1 MKKSNF
7 LNVLLSSALLATPLL
22 AKNSVAEESATNTED
37 QAFDFQTMTQT
48 QMDEVTNGD
57 KPFWGVKVAYSP
69 WFVQWQQTSTAAT
82 RFGGDAINVDYTIDG
97 AIAHSA
103 RIELE
108 LFGAGAD
115 LNLVE
120 LPKGSAGEGQAL
132 SYLSMGVNYT
142 ELMGNT
148 ELHYRFEKGSFTG
161 FINGADNAGNIGTG
175 TFETDVVSHDV
186 ALLTQWGIGI
196 GYRSFTYEVPQDVYL
211 INTSSRA
218 LLQSGFVDMNYDAD
232 FYTLIFTR
240 DELLKKDTA
249 NFNLGLELRY
259 GIGTMTPS
267 GDFLDQT
274 KQALRDGDL
283 DDNIIED
290 ADASFLE
297 LDVYAYMPLFPV
309 ATVTSEL
316 RAGYRSNTLTANFG
330 EGSGDYALVTDFE
343 TEFSGPY
350 VALSAEF

>member
-1 MKKSNF
+1 MKRINT
-7 LNVLLSSALLATPLL
+7 LAALMSSALLAMPLL
-22 AKNSVAEESATNTED
+22 AQTNVTED
-37 QAFDFQTMTQT
+37 VATSEEGFDIVAMGQEKVTQYSSG
-48 QMDEVTNGD
+48 E
-57 KPFWGVKVAYSP
+57 KPWWGMKVAYSP
-69 WFVQWQQTSTAAT
+69 WFVQWQQTSTAAN
-82 RFGGDAINVDYTIDG
+82 RFGGNAINVDYTIDG

-103 RIELE
+103 RIEFK
-108 LFGAGAD
+108 LFDAGAD

-142 ELMGNT
+142 ELVGNT

-161 FINGADNAGNIGTG
+161 FINGADNSGNIGTG
-175 TFETDVVSHDV
+175 TFETDVVSHDI
-186 ALLTQWGIGI
+186 ALLTQWG
-196 GYRSFTYEVPQDVYL
+196 YEVPQDVYL
-211 INTSSRA
+211 INTGTQA

-267 GDFLDQT
+267 GDFVDQT

-309 ATVTSEL
+309 DTVTSEL